1 LTPARKPFDPLRLLA
16 ALEQRRVSYVVI
28 GELAEVLQGSRGMAD
43 TIEIVPALR
52 PDNIERLRRAL
63 RELGTPD
70 AALDT
75 LSDTRIVDGAETVSV
90 ETPAGELV
98 ITPVPEGTRG
108 WDDLRRG
115 ANREPLG
122 GGVRPS
128 IAGIDDLVR
137 MNEVATTP
145 DRADRARTL
154 RRMID
159 LNRDLG
165 IDL

>member
-1 LTPARKPFDPLRLLA
+1 LTPVRKPFDPLTLLA

-43 TIEIVPALR
+43 AIEIVPALR
-52 PDNIERLRRAL
+52 PDNIERLRRTL
-63 RELGTPD
+63 RDLGTPD
-70 AALDT
+70 AAVAT
-75 LSDTRIVDGAETVSV
+75 LSDSRVVEQGETVGV
-90 ETPAGELV
+90 ETPAGELK

-137 MNEVATTP
+137 MNELANTP
-145 DRADRARTL
+145 DRTDRARTL

>member
-1 LTPARKPFDPLRLLA
+1 MTPARKPLDPLTLLA

-43 TIEIVPALR
+43 TVEIVPALR

-63 RELGTPD
+63 RELGTPE
-70 AALDT
+70 AAVDT
-75 LSDTRIVDGAETVSV
+75 LADTRIVDGAETVSV
-90 ETPAGELV
+90 ETPVGELV
-98 ITPVPEGTRG
+98 VSPAPEGTRG